1 MRLCRCLTL
10 LLLLLL
16 SACAGP
22 GGRETAGSDGPP
34 ASDRGRI
41 GSQPTPRQEPL
52 SRYGNHS
59 PYTVLGKTYR
69 VRSTSAGYDQRGNAS
84 WYGRKFHGR
93 KTSSGEIYDMYQFTA
108 AHREL
113 PLPSYVE
120 VINLRNGKRVT
131 VRVNDRGPFH
141 DERIIDLSYAAAKA
155 LDILNSGTAPVRV
168 RALTSPQGSSSTSS
182 NTIAAEGGFKP
193 WLQIGAWTD
202 RDRAREI
209 HMLLRRTGLSSMVS
223 RFESAREVFWRVRS
237 GPYRNDSEQ
246 ARAIRQ
252 IQALGLGQP
261 LPINLP

>member
-1 MRLCRCLTL
+1 MNTAGWRAL

-16 SACAGP
+16 LGGCAGP
-22 GGRETAGSDGPP
+22 DTRDAGSDGPP
-34 ASDRGRI
+34 SSDRGRI

-69 VRSTSAGYDQRGNAS
+69 VLPSSNGYDQRGNAS

-93 KTSSGEIYDMYQFTA
+93 KTSSGEVYDMYQFTA

-120 VINLRNGKRVT
+120 VTNLRNGRQVT

-141 DERIIDLSYAAAKA
+141 DERIIDLSYAAAKQ
-155 LDILNSGTAPVRV
+155 LDMLGSGTAPVRV
-168 RALTSPQGSSSTSS
+168 RALTSPQGT
-182 NTIAAEGGFKP
+182 TTLAAAGGFRP
-193 WLQIGAWTD
+193 WLQIGAWKD

-209 HMLLRRTGLSSMVS
+209 HLLLRRSGLSSMVS

-237 GPYRNDSEQ
+237 GPYRNDDEQ
-246 ARAIRQ
+246 AQAIRR
-252 IQALGLGQP
+252 IQQLGLGRPQP
-261 LPINLP
+261 ITLP